1 MVYYGK
7 RRCLMYQAIKTYCE
21 NGDTSGL
28 FLMDMPTGFGKTYS
42 VLKYIFEACQL
53 EENRERRYFFI
64 TPLKK
69 NLPIDDLKGFFQD
82 AEMLTQFDEKFLF
95 IDSTSEAVLAG
106 YTETLEKEIPAEI
119 TKTEEFRNFQQ
130 ELRFL
135 KAQRQKRPNDS
146 ALRQIAKGIEKSFRE
161 RTEPTFRRMLS
172 GNLAKKYTSV
182 KERLAAIRT
191 EKEWK
196 WVGKLYPAVF
206 TQDKQII
213 FMSMDK
219 FLARNATIV
228 EPSYQF
234 YNNKIIDNAIIFIDE
249 FDSTKE
255 TMLKNIIQNGLRDKI
270 DFIELFRSIYS
281 AMETHE
287 FPTMLTT
294 PSEQRKK
301 SEYSAQS
308 LEKVLSDTRQKA
320 QEIHDL
326 YTLQFSHRTAADAED
341 AFKNFLFQDHQFH
354 SILNGTNNY
363 ITAVTDQKSR
373 INAIHFTPDKP
384 TAETQNIQVML
395 GKLRGFIQWFQGTVN
410 ILAINYRQCKNE
422 RRQAGEDEFTQE
434 QAIRSVLAQFRLS
447 SYETDYLTA
456 QVMMASRKQKNEQI
470 ASSEFD
476 RSVYEHGF
484 RYYCFEND
492 AMHDMQS
499 QIMMCAFQN
508 TPEKLLLRFCERAKV
523 IGISATATVPTVI
536 GNFDLDYLRSKMQSA
551 FYELPS
557 SEYQRLAQDFHESQC
572 GYQNIQIHTELIGA
586 GNYSMQ
592 TWIDILDDNEL
603 AEEVFNRLERD
614 VWEMNQNSYNK
625 ERYAR
630 IAKAFKSFLIYH
642 KSIQS
647 MLCLLTK
654 HPGKNDRILDYDLL
668 IDILDIIAGS
678 ICPSLTAN
686 KLVVRLT
693 GDEYDSM
700 KNSIRSRLEKGDRIF
715 VISTYQTLGA
725 GQNLQYPIPEAFKG
739 HLICS
744 NNYPPRSEKDFDA
757 VYLDKPTNLF
767 VNMEQNWQEE
777 SFVKY
782 LFQVEFLQENAE
794 LSMADAHKHIKK
806 AFRCYMTGEKL
817 PEYVPN
823 VYDKKSIRM
832 YATRAVIQAIGRM
845 CRTNQKSPDI
855 YIFADDRIADCLDL
869 TVTQGRILNHEF
881 QALVDAIQGTQQ
893 KAPVPGSLVD
903 KAQLISNRAARDI
916 DYMLQDGWTE
926 GKMKKWTELRRLVL
940 QYPTVSAEDAAKNF
954 IFPNYYVQLS
964 QKGNVLYYSQEDD
977 FRKIEVSFLHKDLS
991 FAAEN
996 EFNTRLPRL
1005 MQWDALRQ
1013 YFLSQGYATCFAEN
1027 DFIMSPPLWNNIYK
1041 GALGEAVGQFWF
1053 KEVLGIKLE
1062 ELTDPDQFELFDFK
1076 VPAKPVFVDFKN
1088 WDEATEMDWNSA
1100 INKIRHKAE
1109 QCGCKCVIIANVIT
1123 KNAYKTQKFMKGN
1136 TAFLTI
1142 PSLLRDNAGT
1152 IAIEQKAVD
1161 EIRRCL
1167 NAYTD

>member
-1 MVYYGK
+1 
-7 RRCLMYQAIKTYCE
+7 
-21 NGDTSGL
+21 
-28 FLMDMPTGFGKTYS
+28 
-42 VLKYIFEACQL
+42 
-53 EENRERRYFFI
+53 
-64 TPLKK
+64 
-69 NLPIDDLKGFFQD
+69 
-82 AEMLTQFDEKFLF
+82 
-95 IDSTSEAVLAG
+95 
-106 YTETLEKEIPAEI
+106 
-119 TKTEEFRNFQQ
+119 
-130 ELRFL
+130 
-135 KAQRQKRPNDS
+135 
-146 ALRQIAKGIEKSFRE
+146 
-161 RTEPTFRRMLS
+161 
-172 GNLAKKYTSV
+172 
-182 KERLAAIRT
+182 
-191 EKEWK
+191 
-196 WVGKLYPAVF
+196 
-206 TQDKQII
+206 
-213 FMSMDK
+213 
-219 FLARNATIV
+219 
-228 EPSYQF
+228 
-234 YNNKIIDNAIIFIDE
+234 
-249 FDSTKE
+249 
-255 TMLKNIIQNGLRDKI
+255 MLKNIIQNGLRDKI

-301 SEYSAQS
+301 SDYSTQS
-308 LEKVLSDTRQKA
+308 LEKVLSNTRQKA
-320 QEIHDL
+320 QEIHGL
-326 YTLQFSHRTAADAED
+326 YTLQFSHRTAADSED

-363 ITAVTDQKSR
+363 ITAVTDQQNR

-395 GKLRGFIQWFQGTVN
+395 GKLRGFIQWFQGMVN

-422 RRQAGEDEFTQE
+422 RRQTGEDEFTQE
-434 QAIRSVLAQFRLS
+434 QAIRSVLAQFRLN
-447 SYETDYLTA
+447 SYETDYLTT

-536 GNFDLDYLRSKMQSA
+536 GNFDLDYLKAKMQGA
-551 FYELPS
+551 FYTIPQE
-557 SEYQRLAQDFHESQC
+557 EHQRLAQDFHDSQS
-572 GYQNIQIHTELIGA
+572 GYQNIRIHTELIGA
-586 GNYSMQ
+586 GNYSVQ
-592 TWIDILDDNEL
+592 TWIDILQDNEL

-614 VWEMNQNSYNK
+614 ALEMNQNSYNK

-654 HPGKNDRILDYDLL
+654 HPAKNDRILDYDLL
-668 IDILDIIAGS
+668 IYILDIIARS
-678 ICPSLTAN
+678 ICPSLTAD
-686 KLVVRLT
+686 KLVVRLM
-693 GDEYDSM
+693 GDEYDFM

-725 GQNLQYPIPEAFKG
+725 GQNLQYPIPETLKG

-757 VYLDKPTNLF
+757 IYLDKPTNLF

-777 SFVKY
+777 NFVKY

-794 LSMADAHKHIKK
+794 LSMVEAQKHIKK
-806 AFRCYMTGEKL
+806 AFRCYMTGEK
-817 PEYVPN
+817 PSDYAQN
-823 VYDKKSIRM
+823 VYDRKSIRM

-869 TVTQGRILNHEF
+869 SVTQGRILNHEF
-881 QALVDAIQGTQQ
+881 LALVDAIQGTQQ
-893 KAPVPGSLVD
+893 NAPVPGSLVD
-903 KAQLISNRAARDI
+903 KAELTSNRAARDI
-916 DYMLQDGWTE
+916 DYMLQDSWTE
-926 GKMKKWTELRRLVL
+926 GKMKKWTELRKLVL
-940 QYPTVSAEDAAKNF
+940 QYPTVSAEDASKNF
-954 IFPNYYVQLS
+954 IFHNYYVQLPS
-964 QKGNVLYYSQEDD
+964 KGNTLYYSQEDD
-977 FRKIEVSFLHKDLS
+977 FRKFEVSFLNKDLS
-991 FAAEN
+991 YATEN

-1013 YFLSQGYATCFAEN
+1013 YFLAQGYATSFAEN
-1027 DFIMSPPLWNNIYK
+1027 NYIMSPPLWNNIYK
-1041 GALGEAVGQFWF
+1041 GALGEAAGQFWF
-1053 KEVLGIKLE
+1053 KAVLGIELE
-1062 ELTDPDQFELFDFK
+1062 ELTNPDQFELFDYK
-1076 VPAKPVFVDFKN
+1076 VPNKPIFVDFKN
-1088 WDEATEMDWNSA
+1088 WDEATETDLNSM

-1109 QCGCKCVIIANVIT
+1109 QCRCKCVIIANALT
-1123 KNAYKTQKFMKGN
+1123 HKTYKIRRSTN
-1136 TAFLTI
+1136 DPVEILII
-1142 PSLLRDNAGT
+1142 PSLLLDNGT
-1152 IAIEQKAVD
+1152 VTIDQNAATA
-1161 EIRRCL
+1161 IRRCL